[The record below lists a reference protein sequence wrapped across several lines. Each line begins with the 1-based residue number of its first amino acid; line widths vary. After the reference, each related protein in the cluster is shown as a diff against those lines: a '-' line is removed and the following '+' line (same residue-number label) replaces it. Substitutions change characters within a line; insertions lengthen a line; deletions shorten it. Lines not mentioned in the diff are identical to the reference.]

1 MPNGFA
7 ITTREKLVSI
17 FQNIIKYIDNYLV
30 NPNDSKYVKNM
41 ETFIRQFPSTARFA
55 SINEHTDEEE
65 NIFTLT
71 MTNGGNNL
79 LLYCCKKNIPSLCN
93 YIIDNYGDIFDIGAI
108 NHAKETAL
116 IISIQNN
123 MFDVAE
129 NLISCSYLDDFTE
142 PNIGQIDNN
151 NKNAL
156 DYMLEKVKVDEN
168 DKIRED
174 ENAII
179 IDNKGLISDLFKFFL
194 RSLPGQTMR
203 IRSGEYRKVY
213 EYGIVEN
220 YIEIFCKDLDFWKPL
235 LENELKFHD
244 NIVKFNKKFCKEKNT
259 AEASINTGKIFTGRK
274 RKTNIQPPNAT
285 MIFTEPIVRPQNDY
299 DVYQNQPYEIMP
311 LRHIDV
317 HKDDYGHDYVERNPI
332 PSRNLPVY
340 FPPSKHTKKI
350 RVDSPDRKSK
360 SPKNRDPNI
369 EKEFS
374 LGGRKSRSKKTR
386 KNRKRRNSKKNRK

>member
-1 MPNGFA
+1 MTSDLI

-17 FQNIIKYIDNYLV
+17 FQRIIQYIDNYLV

-41 ETFIRQFPSTARFA
+41 ETFIRQFPSTVRFA

-79 LLYCCKKNIPSLCN
+79 LLYCCKKNIPRLCN
-93 YIIDNYGDIFDIGAI
+93 YIIDNYGDTFDIGAI

-123 MFDVAE
+123 MFDVAT

-168 DKIRED
+168 DKIQED
-174 ENAII
+174 ENSII
-179 IDNKGLISDLFKFFL
+179 IDNKELIADLFKFFL
-194 RSLPGQTMR
+194 DSLKYTQIR
-203 IRSGEYRKVY
+203 IGSITEYGAVH
-213 EYGIVEN
+213 EDGIVEH
-220 YIEIFCKDLDFWKPL
+220 YIEIFCKDFDFWKKVFEDNFL
-235 LENELKFHD
+235 LSYK
-244 NIVKFNKKFCKEKNT
+244 NIVKFNKKFCKEKKK
-259 AEASINTGKIFTGRK
+259 AESTINTGKVFTGRK
-274 RKTNIQPPNAT
+274 RKTNVELPNASI
-285 MIFTEPIVRPQNDY
+285 IFAEPIHARRRNDY
-299 DVYQNQPYEIMP
+299 DVYQNQPYEIIP

-317 HKDDYGHDYVERNPI
+317 DKHDYGDDYAERNPI
-332 PSRNLPVY
+332 HNRKLPVY

-360 SPKNRDPNI
+360 SPKNRYPNI

-374 LGGRKSRSKKTR
+374 LGGRKPGSRKT
-386 KNRKRRNSKKNRK
+386 KKNKKIKKYKN